1 MDLAI
6 YAYGISI
13 GFLSSLL
20 GIGAMKFI
28 LKNSKS
34 VTIQWIYAGL
44 LAGVLGGVFGG
55 IYFSVDVGSVPGVES
70 PIQMA
75 SIISCLSGIFFT
87 IVWGFFRGIF
97 YLILKK

>member
-20 GIGAMKFI
+20 GLASMKFI
-28 LKNSKS
+28 LKHSTS
-34 VTIQWIYAGL
+34 VTTQWISAGVI
-44 LAGVLGGVFGG
+44 AAVLGGGIGG

-70 PIQMA
+70 PILMA
-75 SIISCLSGIFFT
+75 SIVSSLSGIFFT

-97 YLILKK
+97 YLLLKK